1 MARHYCINNYRFW
14 HEKYTSEKSGKM
26 YSDDDFNLFP
36 RYNALSGI
44 LEEILMIVDKKFKT
58 INECKDELI
67 TIGEYS
73 QHFLNENITNNIANN
88 AINEE
93 RIKFIEFL
101 NNISGNDLINVERL
115 PFIKKLDKK
124 ESKDIR
130 DKLKQIWNFTGS
142 YWEHSNNREET
153 IFLMEKYISE
163 KDKKGIVEYISKFD
177 TLYYETDEL
186 LYVYET
192 EELNLNGNETIYTNL
207 NYNWI
212 IYISHEMYIAF
223 WGKMLLD
230 YLNILFSD
238 RNDKINKYEW

>member
-1 MARHYCINNYRFW
+1 
-14 HEKYTSEKSGKM
+14 
-26 YSDDDFNLFP
+26 
-36 RYNALSGI
+36 
-44 LEEILMIVDKKFKT
+44 
-58 INECKDELI
+58 
-67 TIGEYS
+67 
-73 QHFLNENITNNIANN
+73 
-88 AINEE
+88 
-93 RIKFIEFL
+93 
-101 NNISGNDLINVERL
+101 
-115 PFIKKLDKK
+115 
-124 ESKDIR
+124 
-130 DKLKQIWNFTGS
+130 
-142 YWEHSNNREET
+142 
-153 IFLMEKYISE
+153 MEKYISE